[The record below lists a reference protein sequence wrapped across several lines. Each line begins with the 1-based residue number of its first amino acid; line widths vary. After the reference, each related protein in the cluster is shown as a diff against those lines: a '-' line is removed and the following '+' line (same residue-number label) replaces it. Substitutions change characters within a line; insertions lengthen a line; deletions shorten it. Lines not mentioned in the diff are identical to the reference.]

1 MYSLLH
7 EASGVRRVNKRRS
20 DRTTASDSSSESLS
34 SASIESEPRNSLAKA
49 LRQACGVVT
58 SSWKRL
64 ETDATAARSL
74 GARCASACVKIS
86 LGSSAIG
93 LRLSVGSLCFLITSK
108 AGPSLFFVGGGVA
121 ACSYSSILF
130 FAVRKGVDGLGETD
144 SFGEGG
150 LSRRS
155 SRLTGRCSSCREAAK
170 AASAASCSA
179 GVPTPSSARAVLRRG
194 SETPAVSWSER
205 PCWVGDAAV
214 SDGATGGAGVEAVGS
229 SGCIK

>member
-1 MYSLLH
+1 
-7 EASGVRRVNKRRS
+7 VRRVKARRS
-20 DRTTASDSSSESLS
+20 DRTTASDSSSDFLS
-34 SASIESEPRNSLAKA
+34 SASMESAPKNSRAKA

-58 SSWKRL
+58 RSWKRL
-64 ETDATAARSL
+64 ETDATAAKSL

-93 LRLSVGSLCFLITSK
+93 LRLSCGSLCFLITSN
-108 AGPSLFFVGGGVA
+108 AGPSFFLVVGGVA

-130 FAVRKGVDGLGETD
+130 FAVRSGVDGLGEMV
-144 SFGEGG
+144 SSGVGG

-155 SRLTGRCSSCREAAK
+155 WGLGLTSCSSWSKAAS

-179 GVPTPSSARAVLRRG
+179 GVLAPSSLPGELRPE
-194 SETPAVSWSER
+194 SETPPMSRSWM
-205 PCWVGDAAV
+205 PCWVDDAAV
-214 SDGATGGAGVEAVGS
+214 CGEAGSVESGVEAAGD